1 MQNKYKRTFEIDEI
15 DEVAREILTQLTV
28 KVVCFEGTL
37 GAGKTTLITALCKQ
51 LGVTESISSPT
62 FGLVHEYLGTHEPMY
77 HFDLYR
83 LKNEWEAIDMGF
95 EDYVYSGYFCF
106 IEWADTVK
114 HLLPIPNCVI
124 KISIETETKR
134 SLEMVYVEQ

>member
-1 MQNKYKRTFEIDEI
+1 MQKEYSRTFEIGEI
-15 DEVAREILTQLTV
+15 DEVANELLAILPA

-37 GAGKTTLITALCKQ
+37 GAGKTTLIAALCRK
-51 LGVTESISSPT
+51 LGVEDAISSPT
-62 FGLVHEYLGTHEPMY
+62 FGLVHEYMGRNEPIY

-83 LKNEWEAIDMGF
+83 LKNELEALDMGF

-114 HLLPIPNCVI
+114 HLLPIPNAII
-124 KISIETETKR
+124 KISIENETKR